1 MSLTFSLQV
10 YGMVDFKG
18 GKHAS
23 HNFSVEIKDTAVS
36 VLMEMDMLR
45 TGKRTVDKLLRK
57 SIKDFKVTEWR

>member
-1 MSLTFSLQV
+1 
-10 YGMVDFKG
+10 MVDFKG